1 MGQSKTILL
10 EKLREALSSVLPI
23 VLIVLV
29 LCFSIAPIPTATLMT
44 FLIGAVLLIGGM
56 GLFTL
61 GADQA
66 MTPIGERVGAAMTRS
81 RKLWI
86 VVSVSFLIGVIVT
99 VSEPDLQVLATQV
112 PGVPNPVLIDIG
124 HAHANGWDLRHVM
137 EALQDK
143 IISYHVHN
151 NDGVHDCHQR
161 IYNGT
166 LDFNDFL
173 YDVREL
179 TPKADLVLEY
189 APDVAA
195 DQAGILKDVK
205 TLCQFRETV

>member
-66 MTPIGERVGAAMTRS
+66 MTR
-81 RKLWI
+81 LWGLHPCLHPRG
-86 VVSVSFLIGVIVT
+86 SGQPCPL
-99 VSEPDLQVLATQV
+99 
-112 PGVPNPVLIDIG
+112 
-124 HAHANGWDLRHVM
+124 
-137 EALQDK
+137 EA
-143 IISYHVHN
+143 V
-151 NDGVHDCHQR
+151 
-161 IYNGT
+161 
-166 LDFNDFL
+166 
-173 YDVREL
+173 
-179 TPKADLVLEY
+179 
-189 APDVAA
+189 
-195 DQAGILKDVK
+195 
-205 TLCQFRETV
+205 

>member
-124 HAHANGWDLRHVM
+124 HAHANGGIHLLGNAQERAAAQELGEDEVID
-137 EALQDK
+137 QDRAQR
-143 IISYHVHN
+143 
-151 NDGVHDCHQR
+151 DGENVGKSGAH
-161 IYNGT
+161 
-166 LDFNDFL
+166 
-173 YDVREL
+173 
-179 TPKADLVLEY
+179 
-189 APDVAA
+189 
-195 DQAGILKDVK
+195 
-205 TLCQFRETV
+205 

>member
-1 MGQSKTILL
+1 MAVENVGIKSMGN
-10 EKLREALSSVLPI
+10 VLMNQEQFI
-23 VLIVLV
+23 VE
-29 LCFSIAPIPTATLMT
+29 C
-44 FLIGAVLLIGGM
+44 
-56 GLFTL
+56 
-61 GADQA
+61 
-66 MTPIGERVGAAMTRS
+66 
-81 RKLWI
+81 RKL
-86 VVSVSFLIGVIVT
+86 
-99 VSEPDLQVLATQV
+99 
-112 PGVPNPVLIDIG
+112 PNPVLIDIG

-166 LDFNDFL
+166 LDFNAFL

>member
-1 MGQSKTILL
+1 MILLREHMKNWRDQMGQSKTILL

-112 PGVPNPVLIDIG
+112 PGVPNPVLIGAVAVGVGIFLVI
-124 HAHANGWDLRHVM
+124 ALLR
-137 EALQDK
+137 
-143 IISYHVHN
+143 
-151 NDGVHDCHQR
+151 
-161 IYNGT
+161 
-166 LDFNDFL
+166 
-173 YDVREL
+173 
-179 TPKADLVLEY
+179 
-189 APDVAA
+189 
-195 DQAGILKDVK
+195 IL
-205 TLCQFRETV
+205 FRVP